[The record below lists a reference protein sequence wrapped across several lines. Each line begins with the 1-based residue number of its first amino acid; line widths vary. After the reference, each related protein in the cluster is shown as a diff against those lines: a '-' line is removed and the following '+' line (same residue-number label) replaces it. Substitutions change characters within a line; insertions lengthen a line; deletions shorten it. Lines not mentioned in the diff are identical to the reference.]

1 MDTSDRLLKLLIGL
15 AFLAAS
21 AALWWPV
28 DAKAVRLKEIA
39 AVQGVR
45 TNQLMGYGL
54 VVGLDGTGDQ
64 TTQAPFTAQS
74 LNAMLQQMG
83 ITMPAGATMQLKN
96 VAAVMVTASL
106 PPPSPN
112 PARPWT

>member
-39 AVQGVR
+39 AIQGVR
-45 TNQLMGYGL
+45 SNQLMGYGL

-64 TTQAPFTAQS
+64 TTQTPFTAQS
-74 LNAMLQQMG
+74 LNAMLQQTEYERAYQSMRRDADDDSVESVSDK
-83 ITMPAGATMQLKN
+83 P
-96 VAAVMVTASL
+96 
-106 PPPSPN
+106 
-112 PARPWT
+112 